1 MDEPKTNT
9 PTEDSTK
16 RAESER
22 TKRVEAVGWTAGLS
36 AFALVWV
43 LAIHAAWP
51 VVIGVIAIAAMV
63 AAACYFM
70 LK

>member
-1 MDEPKTNT
+1 MDEPKPNT
-9 PTEDSTK
+9 PAEDSNK

-22 TKRVEAVGWTAGLS
+22 TNRVEVVGWTAGLS

-43 LAIHAAWP
+43 LASHAAWP

>member
-9 PTEDSTK
+9 PTEDSNK

-22 TKRVEAVGWTAGLS
+22 TKRIEAAGWTAGLS
-36 AFALVWV
+36 AFALVCA
-43 LAIHAAWP
+43 LANSPSWP
-51 VVIGVIAIAAMV
+51 VAIGVIGIAAMV
-63 AAACYFM
+63 ATACYFV

>member
-1 MDEPKTNT
+1 MDEPKPNAG
-9 PTEDSTK
+9 TEDLNK
-16 RAESER
+16 RAEAER

-43 LAIHAAWP
+43 LASHAAWP
-51 VVIGVIAIAAMV
+51 VAIGVIAIAAMV
-63 AAACYFM
+63 ATACYFM

>member
-9 PTEDSTK
+9 PTEDSNK

-36 AFALVWV
+36 AFALVSV
-43 LAIHAAWP
+43 LVSNSAWP
-51 VVIGVIAIAAMV
+51 VAIGVIAIAAMV
-63 AAACYFM
+63 ATACYFM

>member
-9 PTEDSTK
+9 PTEDSNK

-43 LAIHAAWP
+43 LASHAAWP